1 MRLQEFDDPKGKFVE
16 IFSKFMPLAVKII
29 GLKSLPKIVFEKEI
43 ENSNQPTFGKYVNDE
58 HILHVGLANRH
69 PNDILRTL
77 AHELVHYKQDTE
89 HQLDDE
95 SGNTGSPAEN
105 EANAIAGVVM
115 RYFNKMYPEYLKS
128 KPIIAES
135 AGDRSDVPT
144 GPGEQLI
151 PFPQG
156 TTMVDVSDVYDWYKL
171 GMVISDLDD
180 ADPKMFGQGAPHTVI
195 AFGSEEE
202 ESKLLPLLK
211 RLGLSIHDID
221 RPEDVKQA
229 IPAKMFAKDIAETIR
244 KVGSQYRLVSKSGK
258 NLGTYP
264 SRSGAEK
271 RERQVQYFK
280 HIGESISDQILY
292 HGGPAKISN
301 FKIPAF
307 GVYFSPHI
315 GWAEEYG
322 DEITQAKVKANNVYK
337 IDYSNEIDDELVDAL
352 FDRDYDT
359 VAKFIKLLQKQGYDA
374 MQTVT
379 DSEMLVVFPGTPIEV
394 INDEQGKQ
402 IGERLNRTGSS
413 ELVIFDIDDTLLHTT
428 AQIKVIKDG
437 TPIRSLTN
445 QEFNNYKLGPGEEF
459 DFGEFRNAQKFEE
472 ESVPIGPMLDKLKQ
486 DLASGKNVVMLTAR
500 ADFDNQKAVW
510 RTFKRHGIDIN
521 KDVHLFRAGNLPGN
535 ESPAVKKAI
544 HVSKWLGTGN
554 YSKIVM
560 YDDSE
565 KNLTVFKSLEKKF
578 PDVEFA
584 AHHVSDEGSTRQVE
598 EGWKDWI
605 AGGALA
611 LGAAGAGA
619 QTMPNINAQQV
630 ELANKYYNVLVQR
643 AKEDGRTLDTRTLN
657 VLKAKA
663 QDAAA
668 QKLQQTQPQ
677 KPSNFSSQGQQTQ
690 PQKSNNFP
698 SQGSE
703 RKVAKDFDQFESNS
717 VEERKKKKT
726 RHAAYGPGP
735 YGWYGYDAGY
745 SGDSGGIEE
754 TAINELNTAQTL
766 KFIKQ
771 AHGDQLYGN
780 LPYWTH
786 PRAVALTGRK
796 IFGAKFNS
804 NAVKTAFLHDVV
816 EDTHI
821 SLDEL
826 SKLGFDPQVIEA
838 VGLLTK
844 DKSLTYQQNIAK
856 IINSRNPLAM
866 MVKYADNY
874 ENYTGDKS
882 SWASE
887 KAASSQKKYLAS
899 LNMLGDKLGV
909 TYHIDENFAD
919 GRNPQD
925 KGDSARHGIRKGMT
939 IAQLK
944 KVRSSDSASPRK
956 KQLAHW
962 QINMR
967 QGRKK

>member
-1 MRLQEFDDPKGKFVE
+1 MRLQEFDDPKEKFVE
-16 IFSKFMPLAVKII
+16 IFSKFMPLAMKII
-29 GLKSLPKIVFEKEI
+29 GLDSLPKMIFEKEI
-43 ENSNQPTFGKYVNDE
+43 DSPDQPTFGQYVNGD
-58 HILHVGLANRH
+58 HILYVGLANRH
-69 PNDILRTL
+69 PNDILRTI

-89 HQLDDE
+89 HQLNDM
-95 SGNTGSPAEN
+95 SGTTGSPEEN
-105 EANAIAGVVM
+105 QANALAGIVM
-115 RYFNKMYPEYLKS
+115 RNFNKRYPEFLSS

-135 AGDRSDVPT
+135 YQ
-144 GPGEQLI
+144 GE
-151 PFPQG
+151 
-156 TTMVDVSDVYDWYKL
+156 
-171 GMVISDLDD
+171 
-180 ADPKMFGQGAPHTVI
+180 
-195 AFGSEEE
+195 
-202 ESKLLPLLK
+202 
-211 RLGLSIHDID
+211 
-221 RPEDVKQA
+221 
-229 IPAKMFAKDIAETIR
+229 
-244 KVGSQYRLVSKSGK
+244 
-258 NLGTYP
+258 N
-264 SRSGAEK
+264 
-271 RERQVQYFK
+271 
-280 HIGESISDQILY
+280 IGE
-292 HGGPAKISN
+292 K
-301 FKIPAF
+301 
-307 GVYFSPHI
+307 
-315 GWAEEYG
+315 
-322 DEITQAKVKANNVYK
+322 
-337 IDYSNEIDDELVDAL
+337 
-352 FDRDYDT
+352 
-359 VAKFIKLLQKQGYDA
+359 
-374 MQTVT
+374 
-379 DSEMLVVFPGTPIEV
+379 
-394 INDEQGKQ
+394 
-402 IGERLNRTGSS
+402 LNRTGSN

-437 TPIRSLTN
+437 KPVRSLTN

-500 ADFDNQKAVW
+500 ADFDDQKAVW

-521 KDVHLFRAGNLPGN
+521 KDVHLFRAGNLPGS

-565 KNLTVFKSLEKKF
+565 KNLTVFKSLQKRF
-578 PDVEFA
+578 PNVEFE
-584 AHHVSDEGSTRQVE
+584 AHHVSEEGKTKQVE
-598 EGWKDWI
+598 
-605 AGGALA
+605 
-611 LGAAGAGA
+611 
-619 QTMPNINAQQV
+619 
-630 ELANKYYNVLVQR
+630 
-643 AKEDGRTLDTRTLN
+643 DT
-657 VLKAKA
+657 V
-663 QDAAA
+663 
-668 QKLQQTQPQ
+668 
-677 KPSNFSSQGQQTQ
+677 
-690 PQKSNNFP
+690 
-698 SQGSE
+698 
-703 RKVAKDFDQFESNS
+703 
-717 VEERKKKKT
+717 
-726 RHAAYGPGP
+726 
-735 YGWYGYDAGY
+735 
-745 SGDSGGIEE
+745 
-754 TAINELNTAQTL
+754 INELNTAQTL
-766 KFIKQ
+766 TFIKQ

-856 IINSRNPLAM
+856 IINSGNPLAM
-866 MVKYADNY
+866 MVKYSDNY

-899 LNMLGDKLGV
+899 LNMLGDKLRV

-944 KVRSSDSASPRK
+944 KIRSSDSASPRK

>member
-1 MRLQEFDDPKGKFVE
+1 MRAEEFDNPKDKFVDM
-16 IFSKFMPLAVKII
+16 FRKFLPLAMKII
-29 GLKSLPKIVFEKEI
+29 KLDSLPKFVFDEKLDTGAQP
-43 ENSNQPTFGKYVNDE
+43 SFGAYSVDNQTLYVA
-58 HILHVGLANRH
+58 LANRH
-69 PNDILRTL
+69 PNDILRTV
-77 AHELVHYKQDTE
+77 AHELVHYKQDTAHE
-89 HQLDDE
+89 LNDD
-95 SGNTGSPAEN
+95 SGITGSPEEN
-105 EANAIAGVVM
+105 QANQIAGIVM
-115 RYFNKMYPEYLKS
+115 RNFNKQYPEFLSS

-135 AGDRSDVPT
+135 AGDRGDIPT

-180 ADPKMFGQGAPHTVI
+180 ANPSMFGKGAPHTVI

-202 ESKLLPLLK
+202 EHKLLPLLK
-211 RLGLSIHDID
+211 RLGLSVHDID
-221 RPEDVKQA
+221 RPEDVKKV
-229 IPAKMFAKDIAETIR
+229 IPAKMLAKDLAETIR

-264 SRSGAEK
+264 SKSGAEK

-280 HIGESISDQILY
+280 HIGE
-292 HGGPAKISN
+292 
-301 FKIPAF
+301 
-307 GVYFSPHI
+307 
-315 GWAEEYG
+315 
-322 DEITQAKVKANNVYK
+322 
-337 IDYSNEIDDELVDAL
+337 
-352 FDRDYDT
+352 
-359 VAKFIKLLQKQGYDA
+359 
-374 MQTVT
+374 
-379 DSEMLVVFPGTPIEV
+379 
-394 INDEQGKQ
+394 
-402 IGERLNRTGSS
+402 RLNRTSS
-413 ELVIFDIDDTLLHTT
+413 NELVIFDIDDTLLHTT

-437 TPIRSLTN
+437 NPIRSLTN
-445 QEFNNYKLGPGEEF
+445 QEFNNYKLEPGEEF

-486 DLASGKNVVMLTAR
+486 DLAAGKNVVMLTAR

-535 ESPAVKKAI
+535 GSPAVKKAI
-544 HVSKWLGTGN
+544 HVSKWLNTGN
-554 YSKIVM
+554 YRKIVM

-565 KNLTVFKSLEKKF
+565 KNLTVFKSLETKF
-578 PDVEFA
+578 PNVEFE
-584 AHHVSDEGSTRQVE
+584 AHHVSEEGNTKQVE
-598 EGWKDWI
+598 
-605 AGGALA
+605 
-611 LGAAGAGA
+611 
-619 QTMPNINAQQV
+619 
-630 ELANKYYNVLVQR
+630 
-643 AKEDGRTLDTRTLN
+643 DT
-657 VLKAKA
+657 V
-663 QDAAA
+663 
-668 QKLQQTQPQ
+668 
-677 KPSNFSSQGQQTQ
+677 
-690 PQKSNNFP
+690 
-698 SQGSE
+698 
-703 RKVAKDFDQFESNS
+703 
-717 VEERKKKKT
+717 
-726 RHAAYGPGP
+726 
-735 YGWYGYDAGY
+735 
-745 SGDSGGIEE
+745 
-754 TAINELNTAQTL
+754 INELNTAQTL
-766 KFIKQ
+766 TFIKQ

-856 IINSRNPLAM
+856 IINSGNPLAM

-909 TYHIDENFAD
+909 KYHIGENFAD

-944 KVRSSDSASPRK
+944 KIRSSDSASKRK